1 VTPEELSQSELPE
14 KLRARLRVLDQRS
27 PWETTLAVALI
38 AAELAMVAT
47 ALLAPKEF
55 RVSLAAPGAVFFAAL
70 VLALLVA
77 WLLESRAK
85 QARMTDIRL
94 MAETL
99 QRYLRTEQALRDPLT
114 GAYNRAALQE
124 MSERYISRARRN
136 SLPLTLAVL
145 DLDAFH
151 NLNNQYGHAAG
162 DAALV
167 DFAGIMHQS
176 TRGSDV
182 VARYGGDEFVIV
194 LPETTLPGS
203 EAVIRRVRHRLE
215 ERNAAPETTKIPL
228 AFTAGAAELQ
238 SGMDFHSLFGEAD
251 ARLLKAKEDHG
262 AGAR

>member
-1 VTPEELSQSELPE
+1 MSPEELSQSELPE

-47 ALLAPKEF
+47 ALFAPRDL

-70 VLALLVA
+70 VLVLLFA
-77 WLLESRAK
+77 WLLESRGK
-85 QARMTDIRL
+85 QARIADIRL

-124 MSERYISRARRN
+124 LSDRYFSRARRN
-136 SLPLTLAVL
+136 ERPLALAVL
-145 DLDAFH
+145 DLDQFH
-151 NLNNQYGHAAG
+151 ALNNQYGHAAG
-162 DAALV
+162 DTALV
-167 DFAGIMHQS
+167 DFAAIMHQS

-182 VARYGGDEFVIV
+182 VARFGGDEFVIV
-194 LPETTLPGS
+194 LPETTLAGS
-203 EAVIRRVRHRLE
+203 DAVIRRIRQRLD
-215 ERNAAPETTKIPL
+215 ERNAAPDTTKIPL

-251 ARLLKAKEDHG
+251 AKLLKAKGDHG
-262 AGAR
+262 AAR